1 MAKLSVVVI
10 NWNTRR
16 LLERCLESLF
26 ASAADIK
33 DLEVLVV
40 DNGSSD
46 GSAEM
51 VASRFPLA
59 ALLANAENMGF
70 ARANNL
76 AMSRAAGDYIL
87 ILNPDTEVVGTA
99 VPEMLRFADDHPDV
113 AVVGPQ
119 LLNPDGTIQSSRRRF
134 PSAAT
139 AFLESTVL
147 QRWLP
152 HHPALQRF
160 YMLDRDDWHTQEVDW
175 VVGAALLV
183 RRAAVLQVGTM
194 DEGYFMYSEELDWC
208 RRFAGA
214 GWKVV
219 YHPAA
224 RVIHHGGQGSD
235 QDVFHR
241 HTRFQHSKTRYFEKY
256 YGRGFAQLLR
266 VFLLA
271 NYLFLLAED
280 VVKFLLLRRKRPMR
294 RERIVVLAKVV
305 AWELGWVLRWGKVS
319 P

>member
-1 MAKLSVVVI
+1 MTRISIIIVS
-10 NWNTRR
+10 WNTKR
-16 LLERCLESLF
+16 LLERCLESVF
-26 ASAADIK
+26 GSACAC

-46 GSAEM
+46 GSPEM
-51 VASRFPLA
+51 VASRFPSVHLV
-59 ALLANAENMGF
+59 AESENLGF

-76 AMSRAAGDYIL
+76 AMDSATGDYL
-87 ILNPDTEVVGTA
+87 LFLNPDTELLGTA
-99 VPEMLRFADDHPDV
+99 LAEMVRYAEEHPDV

-119 LLNPDGTIQSSRRRF
+119 LLNSDGSLQSSRRRF
-134 PSAAT
+134 PTRAS

-152 HHPALQRF
+152 THPALRHL
-160 YMLDRDDWHTQEVDW
+160 YALDAADDQIQEVDW
-175 VVGAALLV
+175 VVGAGFLV
-183 RRAAVLQVGTM
+183 NAQAARQVGKM

-208 RRFAGA
+208 RRFKAA

-219 YHPAA
+219 YLPTAKL
-224 RVIHHGGQGSD
+224 VHHGGQSSG
-235 QDVFHR
+235 QDLLHR
-241 HTRFQHSKTRYFEKY
+241 HIRFQHSKCRYFEKY
-256 YGRGFAQLLR
+256 HGRSFAQLLR

-280 VVKFLLLRRKRPMR
+280 LAKLLLLRRNRSMR
-294 RERIVVLAKVV
+294 RRRIGTLARVV
-305 AWELGWVLRWGKVS
+305 AWQIRWVARWGAVT